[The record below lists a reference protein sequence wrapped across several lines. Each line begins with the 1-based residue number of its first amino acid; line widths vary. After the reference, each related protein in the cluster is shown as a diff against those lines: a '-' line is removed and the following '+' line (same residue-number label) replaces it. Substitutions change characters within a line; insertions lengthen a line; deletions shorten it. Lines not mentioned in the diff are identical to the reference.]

1 MLYVHLRRYLFEIV
15 IAMAKSKLFRI
26 TLFFAFLLLVASCT
40 TNNKPSKVRSIGNT
54 SEILVVVENLQQW
67 ENSIGKVIKR
77 NLGRDQTGLSQ
88 PEPLFDLAH
97 LTKNSF
103 SDLLKKHRNILIVEI
118 DKNQLEPKM
127 EVVENLWAE
136 PQVIIRITAPNKDL
150 FISTLEKNIE
160 TFIEK
165 YDKAERDRIL
175 AVFSP
180 TSKNKVTAEIAKKVN
195 LKMTIPDGFFLAKSE
210 PDFIWVRKEVS
221 EFSQGI
227 IIFREPYLD
236 TAQFSKAS
244 ISART
249 MRMLKQYVPGSVH
262 ESYMTL
268 DEAYLVPE
276 PKAVNGFAADY
287 AIELRGLWDVENDFM
302 GGPYVSYTFADNESE
317 YIITVFGYVYN
328 PNKDKRN
335 LLRQVE
341 AILYSTKFTK

>member
-1 MLYVHLRRYLFEIV
+1 MVKNEIRSIV
-15 IAMAKSKLFRI
+15 
-26 TLFFAFLLLVASCT
+26 LLLAFVFVFSSCT

-54 SEILVVVENLQQW
+54 SEILVVVENQQQW
-67 ENSIGKVIKR
+67 ENAIGKVIKR

-118 DKNQLEPKM
+118 DKSTLEPKM
-127 EVVENLWAE
+127 EMVENLWAE

-150 FISTLEKNIE
+150 FISTFEKNVE

-165 YDKAERDRIL
+165 YDQAERDRIL
-175 AVFSP
+175 TVFGP
-180 TSKNKVTAEIAKKVN
+180 TSKNKVTAEIAKKFGV
-195 LKMTIPDGFFLAKSE
+195 KMTIPDGFFLAKSE

-268 DEAYLVPE
+268 DEEYLVPE
-276 PKAVNGFAADY
+276 PKSVNGFAADY

-302 GGPYVSYTFADNESE
+302 GGPYVSYTFADNAGE

>member
-1 MLYVHLRRYLFEIV
+1 MLKK
-15 IAMAKSKLFRI
+15 IASRSS
-26 TLFFAFLLLVASCT
+26 LLLVLIFIINSCT
-40 TNNKPSKVRSIGNT
+40 INNKPSKVRSIGST
-54 SEILVVVENLQQW
+54 SEVLVVVENQRQW
-67 ENSIGKVIKR
+67 ENSIGQVIKR
-77 NLGRDQTGLSQ
+77 NLGRVQKGLSQ

-118 DKNQLEPKM
+118 DKKQLEPKM

-136 PQVIIRITAPNKDL
+136 PQVIIRITAPNKGL
-150 FISTLEKNIE
+150 FISAFESNIE

-165 YDKAERDRIL
+165 FNKTERERII
-175 AVFSP
+175 AVFTPSVN
-180 TSKNKVTAEIAKKVN
+180 KKVTTEVAKKFG
-195 LKMTIPDGFFLAKSE
+195 MMMIIPEGFFLAKSE
-210 PDFIWVRKEVS
+210 PDFIWIRKEVS

-227 IIFREPYLD
+227 IIFRETYLD
-236 TAQFSKAS
+236 TAQFSKES

-249 MRMLKQYVPGSVH
+249 MRMLQQYIPGSVH

-268 DEAYLVPE
+268 DEEFLVPE
-276 PKAVNGFAADY
+276 PKLVNGFVTDY

-302 GGPYVSYTFADNESE
+302 GGPYVSYTFADTEHEN
-317 YIITVFGYVYN
+317 IITAFGYVYN

-341 AILYSTKFTK
+341 AILYSTKFTE

>member
-1 MLYVHLRRYLFEIV
+1 MV
-15 IAMAKSKLFRI
+15 KSKILSFG
-26 TLFFAFLLLVASCT
+26 LLFAFVLLVVSCT

-54 SEILVVVENLQQW
+54 SEVLVVVENEQQW
-67 ENSIGKVIKR
+67 ENSIGKVIKE

-150 FISTLEKNIE
+150 FISTFEKNVE

-165 YDKAERDRIL
+165 YDKAERERII
-175 AVFSP
+175 AVFKPSIN
-180 TSKNKVTAEIAKKVN
+180 KKVTSEVAKKFD
-195 LKMTIPDGFFLAKSE
+195 LMMIIPEGFYLAKSE
-210 PDFIWVRKEVS
+210 PDFMWIRKEVS

-262 ESYMTL
+262 ESFMTL
-268 DEAYLVPE
+268 DEEYLVPE

-341 AILYSTKFTK
+341 AILYSTKLTK

>member
-1 MLYVHLRRYLFEIV
+1 MFKRILFSTSFVLALIF
-15 IAMAKSKLFRI
+15 INL
-26 TLFFAFLLLVASCT
+26 SCT
-40 TNNKPSKVRSIGNT
+40 TSNKPSKVRSIGST
-54 SEILVVVENLQQW
+54 SEVLVVVENEQQW

-77 NLGRDQTGLSQ
+77 NLGRDQKGLSQ

-118 DKNQLEPKM
+118 DKKQLEPKM

-150 FISTLEKNIE
+150 FISTFESNVE

-165 YDKAERDRIL
+165 YNKAERERII
-175 AVFSP
+175 AVFTPSIN
-180 TSKNKVTAEIAKKVN
+180 KKVTAEVAKKFG
-195 LKMTIPDGFFLAKSE
+195 LMMIIPEGFFLAKSE
-210 PDFIWVRKEVS
+210 PDFTWIRKEVS

-227 IIFREPYLD
+227 IILKEAYLD

-244 ISART
+244 INART

-262 ESYMTL
+262 ESFMTL
-268 DEAYLVPE
+268 DEEFLVPE
-276 PKAVNGFAADY
+276 PKVVNGFVTDY

-302 GGPYVSYTFADNESE
+302 GGPYVSYTFADEENEN
-317 YIITVFGYVYN
+317 IITVFGYVYN

-341 AILYSTKFTK
+341 AILYSAKFTK

>member
-1 MLYVHLRRYLFEIV
+1 MV
-15 IAMAKSKLFRI
+15 KSKILSFVLLFTSVLI
-26 TLFFAFLLLVASCT
+26 VVSCT

-54 SEILVVVENLQQW
+54 SEVLVVVENEQQW

-77 NLGRDQTGLSQ
+77 NLGRNQIGLSQ

-118 DKNQLEPKM
+118 DKSELDPKM
-127 EVVENLWAE
+127 EMVENLWAE
-136 PQVIIRITAPNKDL
+136 PQVIIKITAPNKDL
-150 FISTLEKNIE
+150 FIKTFEDNIE
-160 TFIEK
+160 TFIEM
-165 YDKAERDRIL
+165 YDRAERERIL
-175 AVFSP
+175 TVFSP
-180 TSKNKVTAEIAKKVN
+180 TSNNKVTAEIAKKFG
-195 LKMTIPDGFFLAKSE
+195 LKITIPDGFFMAKSE
-210 PDFIWVRKEVS
+210 TDFIWVRKEVS

-244 ISART
+244 INART
-249 MRMLKQYVPGSVH
+249 VRMLKQYVPGSVH

-268 DEAYLVPE
+268 DETYLVPE

-302 GGPYVSYTFADNESE
+302 GGPYVSYTFAEKESE
-317 YIITVFGYVYN
+317 NIITVFGYVYH
-328 PNKDKRN
+328 PNNEKRN

-341 AILYSTKFTK
+341 AILYSTKFVK

>member
-1 MLYVHLRRYLFEIV
+1 LRSFIALYIV
-15 IAMAKSKLFRI
+15 FAMVKNKTRNI
-26 TLFFAFLLLVASCT
+26 TLFLALVIFFSSCT
-40 TNNKPSKVRSIGNT
+40 INNKPSKVRSIGNT
-54 SEILVVVENLQQW
+54 SEILVVVENEQQW

-77 NLGRDQTGLSQ
+77 NLGRNQTGLSQ

-118 DKNQLEPKM
+118 DKNELEPKI

-150 FISTLEKNIE
+150 FIKVFEDNVEML
-160 TFIEK
+160 IEK
-165 YDKAERDRIL
+165 YGEAERERIL
-175 AVFSP
+175 TVFSP
-180 TSKNKVTAEIAKKVN
+180 SSKNKVTAEIAKKFG
-195 LKMTIPDGFFLAKSE
+195 LKMTIPDGFFMAKSAS
-210 PDFIWVRKEVS
+210 DFIWVRKEVS

-236 TAQFSKAS
+236 TAQFSQAS

-249 MRMLKQYVPGSVH
+249 MRMLEKYVPGSVH

-268 DEAYLVPE
+268 DEEYLVPK
-276 PKAVNGFAADY
+276 PKAVNGFTADY

-302 GGPYVSYTFADNESE
+302 GGPYVSYTFVDNASE
-317 YIITVFGYVYN
+317 NIITVFGYVYN